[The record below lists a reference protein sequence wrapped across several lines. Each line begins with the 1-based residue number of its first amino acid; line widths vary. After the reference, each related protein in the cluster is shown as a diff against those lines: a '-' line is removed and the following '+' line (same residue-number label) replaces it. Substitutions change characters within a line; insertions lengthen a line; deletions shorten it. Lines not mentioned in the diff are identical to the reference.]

1 MEQTQIDDALCRRL
15 IAAALEARKRSYAP
29 YSHYHVGAAL
39 WTQSGKLYTGC
50 NIENA
55 AYTPTNCAERTAFF
69 KAVSEGVRDFA
80 AIVIVGGAEGEAPT
94 DYTAPCGVCRQV
106 MQEFCVPDDFK
117 IVLARSEDDYRLM
130 TLQDLLPE
138 GFGPDN
144 LI

>member
-55 AYTPTNCAERTAFF
+55 A
-69 KAVSEGVRDFA
+69 
-80 AIVIVGGAEGEAPT
+80 
-94 DYTAPCGVCRQV
+94 
-106 MQEFCVPDDFK
+106 
-117 IVLARSEDDYRLM
+117 
-130 TLQDLLPE
+130 
-138 GFGPDN
+138 
-144 LI
+144 

>member
-1 MEQTQIDDALCRRL
+1 MRGSMEQTQIDDALCRRL

-69 KAVSEGVRDFA
+69 YSSR
-80 AIVIVGGAEGEAPT
+80 GGRT
-94 DYTAPCGVCRQV
+94 TV
-106 MQEFCVPDDFK
+106 
-117 IVLARSEDDYRLM
+117 
-130 TLQDLLPE
+130 
-138 GFGPDN
+138 FGDCN
-144 LI
+144 RRKSGGNR

>member
-55 AYTPTNCAERTAFF
+55 AYTPTNCAERTAVF
-69 KAVSEGVRDFA
+69 KAISEGEREFA
-80 AIVIVGGAEGEAPT
+80 AIAIAGGPEGEQSPLAH
-94 DYTAPCGVCRQV
+94 TAFPCGICRQV
-106 MQEFCVPDDFK
+106 LAEFCPMDFPV
-117 IVLARSEDDYRLM
+117 IVARSPEDYEVY
-130 TLQDLLPE
+130 TLGDLLPQA
-138 GFGPDN
+138 FTP
-144 LI
+144 LSL